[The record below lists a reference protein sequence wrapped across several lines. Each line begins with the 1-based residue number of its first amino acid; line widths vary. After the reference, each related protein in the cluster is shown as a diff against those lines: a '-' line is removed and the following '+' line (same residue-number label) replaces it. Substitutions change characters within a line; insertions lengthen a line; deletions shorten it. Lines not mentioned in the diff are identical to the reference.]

1 MAEFFFLWDKLQQIQ
16 LSDVPDAISW
26 RWTANGSYSSK
37 TAYQIQFRGSF
48 CSFNSSAIWEAS
60 AEGKHKLFMWLFVQN
75 RILSADCLLLRS
87 WTCNPVCILCDQG
100 RETAAHL
107 CLHCVFA
114 REVWFLVSNWSPGLI
129 VAPQQGFST
138 EQWWNIAVQGRPKH
152 IARKVAAIL
161 MCTAWNIWKER
172 NPRIFQGVFMAPG
185 QVFFMIKE
193 EMQLREV
200 AMGGRAS
207 AV

>member
-1 MAEFFFLWDKLQQIQ
+1 
-16 LSDVPDAISW
+16 
-26 RWTANGSYSSK
+26 
-37 TAYQIQFRGSF
+37 
-48 CSFNSSAIWEAS
+48 
-60 AEGKHKLFMWLFVQN
+60 
-75 RILSADCLLLRS
+75 
-87 WTCNPVCILCDQG
+87 
-100 RETAAHL
+100 
-107 CLHCVFA
+107 
-114 REVWFLVSNWSPGLI
+114 LI

-172 NPRIFQGVFMAPG
+172 NRRIFQGVFMAPG